1 MELDSKPISISLDR
15 NEKNSSL
22 AFISHAHSDHIAAAK
37 SKKKPKIIS
46 SLETCSLIN
55 AVYGLNPELYKS
67 ESSNDG
73 ISMLDAGHMLGSKQ
87 LCIDAGNGRT
97 VYTGDYQM
105 QRSMVSKPLDYT
117 DADTLIMDSTYPD
130 PDIKFGDRAETEM
143 LLQEWTE
150 KRLDEG
156 IVLFGSYAMGK
167 AQEIISILNKIGI
180 TPAVSRKIFEV
191 NKVYV
196 KYGYNL
202 KSYPAYDTPDDTS
215 IFSDNFVGVIE
226 NNMLKRVSEMLY
238 ASHKKHVFTAVA
250 TGFAKVYKFSTDAQF
265 AISDH
270 ADFNQAIELV
280 ERVKPRKIYT
290 YGNNDVKFAHNLS
303 NAGYPA
309 APYPG
314 GKTITIE

>member
-15 NEKNSSL
+15 NEKNSSI

-46 SLETCSLIN
+46 SLETQSLIN
-55 AVYGLNPELYKS
+55 AAYGLNPERYEGKG
-67 ESSNDG
+67 SNDG

-87 LCIDAGNGRT
+87 LCIDGDNGRT

-105 QRSMVSKPLDYT
+105 QRSLVAKPLKYT

-130 PDIKFGDRAETEM
+130 PNVKFGDRAETEM

-150 KRLDEG
+150 KRLNEG
-156 IVLFGSYAMGK
+156 IVLFGSYTMGK
-167 AQEIISILNKIGI
+167 AQEIISMLNKMGI
-180 TPAVSRKIFEV
+180 TPVVSKKIFEV
-191 NKVYV
+191 NKVYIN
-196 KYGYNL
+196 YGYGLN
-202 KSYPAYDTPDDTS
+202 SYSAYNAPDDTS

-226 NNMLKRVSEMLY
+226 NHTLKRVSEML
-238 ASHKKHVFTAVA
+238 SVFHKKRVFTAVA
-250 TGFAKVYKFSTDAQF
+250 TGFARIYKFSTDAQF

-270 ADFNQAIELV
+270 ADFNQAIELI

-290 YGNNDVKFAHNLS
+290 YGDNDAKFAHNLS
-303 NAGYPA
+303 NAGYRA

>member
-1 MELDSKPISISLDR
+1 MEPDSKPISISLDR

-37 SKKKPKIIS
+37 SKNKPKIIS
-46 SLETCSLIN
+46 SPETCSLIN
-55 AVYGLNPELYKS
+55 AVYGLNPELY
-67 ESSNDG
+67 ESKGSNDG

-105 QRSMVSKPLDYT
+105 QKSRVSKPLDYT

-150 KRLDEG
+150 KRLNEG

-180 TPAVSRKIFEV
+180 APVVSKRIFEV
-191 NKVYV
+191 NKVYI

-202 KSYPAYDTPDDTS
+202 KSYSAYDAPDDTLA
-215 IFSDNFVGVIE
+215 FSDNFVGVVE
-226 NNMLKRVSEMLY
+226 NNTLKRVSEML
-238 ASHKKHVFTAVA
+238 SMFHKKHVFTAVA
-250 TGFAKVYKFSTDAQF
+250 TGFARIYRFSTDAQF

-270 ADFNQAIELV
+270 ADFNQAIELI

-290 YGNNDVKFAHNLS
+290 YGNNNAKFAHNLS
-303 NAGYPA
+303 NAGYTA
-309 APYPG
+309 ASYPG